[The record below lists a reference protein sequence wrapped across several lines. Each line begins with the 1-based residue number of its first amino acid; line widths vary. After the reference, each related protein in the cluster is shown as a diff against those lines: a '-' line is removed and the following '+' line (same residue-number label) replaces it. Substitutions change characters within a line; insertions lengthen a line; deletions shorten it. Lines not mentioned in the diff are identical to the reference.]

1 MSISRLHDSVSH
13 QYSSHMPVVKF
24 GSNIWLEET
33 LCLDF
38 SMCVLL
44 VCGCVC
50 GRSRSARGS
59 KRRTEITELAN

>member
-13 QYSSHMPVVKF
+13 QYRSHMPVVKF

-44 VCGCVC
+44 VCVCVVDP
-50 GRSRSARGS
+50 GLPVEVSVAR
-59 KRRTEITELAN
+59 K

>member
-44 VCGCVC
+44 VCVCVC
-50 GRSRSARGS
+50 VVDPGLPVEVSVAR
-59 KRRTEITELAN
+59 K